1 VSEDTGYRAAVQ
13 AWATEHHI
21 PEAAVGRWLE
31 LGEADAL
38 EILAVARELRL
49 RTGQLLSALEI
60 LAEIG
65 VREGESAAAILARRE
80 LRVVIGGGGSRPER
94 ASAFVDKLRE
104 LRYPRLARIRAKLEA
119 AVAAMRLPH
128 GLTVV
133 LPKDLSSDELMIR
146 VTVRSAAELEK
157 LLAALAER
165 SEEIKALVEALGGS
179 HEI

>member
-1 VSEDTGYRAAVQ
+1 MSEDTGYRATVR
-13 AWATEHHI
+13 AWAMEHHV

-38 EILAVARELRL
+38 AILAVARELRL
-49 RTGQLLSALEI
+49 RTGQLLSALEM

-65 VREGESAAAILARRE
+65 VREGQGAAGILARRE
-80 LRVVIGGGGSRPER
+80 LLAIIGGGGSRPER
-94 ASAFVDKLRE
+94 ASVFIDKLRE
-104 LRYPRLARIRAKLEA
+104 LRYPRLARTRAKLEA

-133 LPKDLSSDELMIR
+133 LPKDLGSDELMIR
-146 VTVRSAAELEK
+146 MTMRRAAELEK

-165 SEEIKALVEALGGS
+165 REEIQALIEALGGS

>member
-1 VSEDTGYRAAVQ
+1 MSEDTGYRAAVR
-13 AWATEHHI
+13 AWAMEHHV
-21 PEAAVGRWLE
+21 PEAAVDRWLE

-38 EILAVARELRL
+38 AIVEVAQELRL

-65 VREGESAAAILARRE
+65 VREGEATAGILARRE
-80 LRVVIGGGGSRPER
+80 LRAVIASGGSRPER
-94 ASAFVDKLRE
+94 ASAFIDKLRE
-104 LRYPRLARIRAKLEA
+104 LRYPRLARARAKLEA

-128 GLTVV
+128 GLSVV

-146 VTVRSAAELEK
+146 VTVRSEAELEK
-157 LLAALAER
+157 LLAALVER
-165 SEEIKALVEALGGS
+165 REEIKALIEALGGS